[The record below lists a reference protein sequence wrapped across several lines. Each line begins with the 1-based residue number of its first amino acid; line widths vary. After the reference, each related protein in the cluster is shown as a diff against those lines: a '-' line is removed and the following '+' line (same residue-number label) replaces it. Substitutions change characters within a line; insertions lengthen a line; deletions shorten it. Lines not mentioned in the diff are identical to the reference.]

1 MGVIIWLSKSA
12 STPNN
17 WHFFRLTALKIRAM
31 LTQFLVEFMQAQ
43 YQEILHR
50 LDRIGTQ
57 VGSLSD
63 RVEQLEHR
71 TFNFSILAHN
81 MKKPHVLTVVATII
95 FALMAYFG
103 FSPNLAV
110 AGDIS
115 EAAKQAA
122 DAIATRNW
130 ILGINGLVAFGALV
144 WDYIKGNGEAG
155 GSR

>member
-1 MGVIIWLSKSA
+1 
-12 STPNN
+12 
-17 WHFFRLTALKIRAM
+17 M

-57 VGSLSD
+57 VDGLSD
-63 RVEQLEHR
+63 RVGRLERSQSHTTQL
-71 TFNFSILAHN
+71 FNN
-81 MKKPHVLTVVATII
+81 MKKPHVLTVIATLI

-103 FSPNLAV
+103 FSPNLEA

-115 EAAKQAA
+115 DAAKQAA